1 MIRSF
6 ADAETEKVWNG
17 VKSRRLPPDIQ
28 DKVLVK
34 FRVLN
39 RAMTIDDLRNPP
51 GNRLEKLKGVHRD
64 KYSIRVN
71 DQWRVVFA
79 WKEGGAW
86 NVQIIDYH

>member
-6 ADAETEKVWNG
+6 ADAETEKVWTG

-28 DKVLVK
+28 DKALVK
-34 FRVLN
+34 LRMLN